1 MAETAEWSEEDS
13 FFWLSFL
20 TVCIIFLFLVQAD
33 FVCFGVCVPIWGAS
47 LLGYI
52 ALSAP
57 RRERENEERIGRLQ
71 AEHKA
76 RARFEKWAW
85 EHHQIGIDATDYPRR
100 GVASSHLLWPSY
112 IEAKEAEK
120 KALAA
125 KKKKYEEALR
135 EKKWKE
141 QQEREEA
148 RKKKAAERKKK
159 AAERKKAQERAA
171 IKKARE
177 AELTKKHIRDSRI
190 ALDSLDR
197 AGAKR
202 KLNLVSKS
210 SKKALL
216 DATSKYTGIGRSGT
230 VENIVDSALSRVDE
244 WSDQIGRIK
253 LLNDGISRDTP
264 FEELHAIGLALEDL
278 ERGDLDLAHPLVLR
292 KAGNLKKRVASR
304 KEKLE
309 RGRKEGAF
317 SRAMIQTRDVPNA
330 TLNRKEK
337 SWKAAAGA
345 CVRCGTPSSDMGFYW
360 DVYPE
365 LMLVVICDGC
375 ASKEEFVHADG
386 PVEIENTD
394 LGDDFLGSL
403 R

>member
-1 MAETAEWSEEDS
+1 MAGTAEFSEKDS
-13 FFWLSFL
+13 FLLLSFL
-20 TVCIIFLFLVQAD
+20 TVCIVFLLLVKAEV
-33 FVCFGVCVPIWGAS
+33 VCFGICVPIWVVGLLMHMGATT
-47 LLGYI
+47 
-52 ALSAP
+52 P
-57 RRERENEERIGRLQ
+57 RREREDAERKR
-71 AEHKA
+71 KRRKV
-76 RARFEKWAW
+76 RAMQTQFEMWAW
-85 EHHQIGIDATDYPRR
+85 EHHQVGLVDSDYPRR
-100 GVASSHLLWPSY
+100 GVASSHLLWPSF

-120 KALAA
+120 RALAA
-125 KKKKYEEALR
+125 KKRKYEEALR
-135 EKKWKE
+135 EKKWRE

-148 RKKKAAERKKK
+148 RKKRAAARKKK

-171 IKKARE
+171 IEKARE
-177 AELTKKHIRDSRI
+177 AERTKKHIRDSRI

-216 DATSKYTGIGRSGT
+216 DATSKYTGIRRSGT
-230 VENIVDSALSRVDE
+230 VEQIMDSALSRIDA
-244 WSDQIGRIK
+244 WSDQIDRIEH
-253 LLNDGISRDTP
+253 LNDGISRDTP
-264 FEELHAIGLALEDL
+264 FEEFHAIGLALEDL
-278 ERGDLDLAHPLVLR
+278 EWGDLDLAHPLVLR
-292 KAGNLKKRVASR
+292 KGRNLKKRVASR

-386 PVEIENTD
+386 PVEIENAD